1 MHLEQYNAGA
11 GVPTLNQNH
20 LQKLK
25 IKIHPIDEQ
34 KKIAEFLSKYD
45 ELIEVNNQRIKKLEQ
60 TAEELY
66 KEWFVRFRF
75 PNHQNTE
82 FENGIPKEWTTQT
95 LGEFGIKLESGKR
108 PKGGIDSTLAD
119 GMPSLGAECINGL
132 AEYDY
137 STTKYVPRDFFVTMK
152 SGINTDKEILL
163 YKDGAYIGRTTIF
176 RDGFPFET
184 YSINEHV
191 FFVRPN
197 NKDYFNYLYFTIHQ
211 EAYFILMQNL
221 NRNAAQP
228 GLSKPDIN
236 RVKITVPKQ
245 EIVCCFNELVEPI
258 LKEVFALSK
267 QNTNLIKQRDYLLPR
282 LMSGKLEV

>member
-1 MHLEQYNAGA
+1 
-11 GVPTLNQNH
+11 
-20 LQKLK
+20 
-25 IKIHPIDEQ
+25 
-34 KKIAEFLSKYD
+34 
-45 ELIEVNNQRIKKLEQ
+45 
-60 TAEELY
+60 
-66 KEWFVRFRF
+66 
-75 PNHQNTE
+75 
-82 FENGIPKEWTTQT
+82 
-95 LGEFGIKLESGKR
+95 
-108 PKGGIDSTLAD
+108 
-119 GMPSLGAECINGL
+119 
-132 AEYDY
+132 
-137 STTKYVPRDFFVTMK
+137 MK
-152 SGINTDKEILL
+152 SGINTEKEILL

-211 EAYFILMQNL
+211 EAYFTLMQNL

-245 EIVCCFNELVEPI
+245 ETVCYFNELVEPI

-267 QNTNLIKQRDYLLPR
+267 QNKNLIKQRDLLLPR